1 MIIAAINNHTGRSQ
15 FCLLEHANALRISEA
30 ILATKFEIIK
40 QFGEWGENELIRVS
54 FDGLAALLDSRN
66 YTFVYKEREEE

>member
-1 MIIAAINNHTGRSQ
+1 MIVAAINNHTGRFQ
-15 FCLLEHANALRISEA
+15 FCLLEHAKALRMSEA

-54 FDGLAALLDSRN
+54 FDELSALLDSRD
-66 YTFVYKEREEE
+66 YTFVYKEEAE